1 MTKKFLENL
10 NVGSNESSVEMKQML
25 NIYLSINKCIF
36 LCNIS
41 YYFGL
46 CSGVAI
52 KMLENIAFKMDLFS
66 FQNAPNLAFLYF
78 QRVRNFNFKVQ
89 ETKYLS
95 LLVQKFWKFQNL
107 LNLTLKSQIF
117 QNVVFIPEILNSIF
131 RFLYSVLLRIF
142 SVHFFLSNYAKK

>member
-1 MTKKFLENL
+1 MGQEIQFLIIWHILLHSLSFMVKIEWNKKTILFYNVSLYFDKNFLENL

-95 LLVQKFWKFQNL
+95 LLV
-107 LNLTLKSQIF
+107 
-117 QNVVFIPEILNSIF
+117 
-131 RFLYSVLLRIF
+131 
-142 SVHFFLSNYAKK
+142 

>member
-1 MTKKFLENL
+1 MGQEIQFLIIWHILLHSLSFMVKIEWNKIKTILFHNVSLYFDKKKLKNL
-10 NVGSNESSVEMKQML
+10 NVGSNESSAEMKQML

-66 FQNAPNLAFLYF
+66 LQMP
-78 QRVRNFNFKVQ
+78 Q
-89 ETKYLS
+89 
-95 LLVQKFWKFQNL
+95 
-107 LNLTLKSQIF
+107 TLHF
-117 QNVVFIPEILNSIF
+117 YIF
-131 RFLYSVLLRIF
+131 RELETLTSKCKKQNISLY
-142 SVHFFLSNYAKK
+142 